1 MLVEKTQYMTSGIYI
16 GMKSCNPF
24 MKQFVYK
31 VREDGLAMLN
41 LKKIDDRLKIA
52 ADFLSNFKSILVVSR
67 KENAYKPITAFAKA
81 VEGARAVP
89 GRFHPGT
96 LTNPS
101 YKHFFEPDVVVVVD
115 PLIDEQVIKE
125 AKKKRVPIVAFC
137 NSFNNVKDVDLIIP
151 LNNNGKKSL
160 ALAFWIIARELQK
173 NQGKIKKSV
182 DFKPTLKDFG
192 EEE

>member
-1 MLVEKTQYMTSGIYI
+1 MLVDKTQYMTSGIYI
-16 GMKSCNPF
+16 GMKTCTPF
-24 MKQFVYK
+24 MKRFVYK

-52 ADFLSNFKSILVVSR
+52 ADFLSKFNSILIVSR
-67 KENAYKPITAFAKA
+67 KESAHKPITAFAEA
-81 VEGARAVP
+81 IGARAVP

-101 YKHFFEPDVVVVVD
+101 YKHFYEPEIVVVVD

-125 AKKKRVPIVAFC
+125 AKKKRIPVIVLC
-137 NSFNNVKDVDLIIP
+137 NTFNSAKDADFIIP
-151 LNNNGKKSL
+151 VNNNGKKSL
-160 ALAFWIIARELQK
+160 ALAFWIIAREILK
-173 NQGKIKKSV
+173 ARGKIKKAA